1 MAKEDLARMFRD
13 AFGYDD
19 GLRFF
24 FSPGRVNL
32 IGEHI
37 DYNGGD
43 VFPCAL
49 DMGTYAAA
57 RKRGDNRLSFASRN
71 FDLRATLPLDS
82 LRYDSS
88 IDWINYPAGVASVM
102 RFLGADF
109 GGMDIFFHGDLPNG
123 AGLSSSASIELAMAV
138 AINELYQCGFSMLQL
153 VQAAKRA
160 ENDYVGV
167 NCGIMDQFAI
177 GMCRKDSAV
186 LLNCGTLAYEHVPLN
201 LDGHTLAIVNTNK
214 KRQLADSKYNER
226 RAECDAA
233 LAKLSPAF
241 GVNDLASLGVSS
253 LDTCA
258 RILGDDLLLRRVC
271 HVVTEQD
278 RVRRAVAALRAGKL
292 CEFSQLLKQ
301 SHISLRD
308 DYEVTGPELDAL
320 AESAWECGVT
330 GARMTGAGFGG
341 CAAMIVP
348 DGIYENAMAAI
359 LERYRVRTGLE
370 GAVYAA
376 NSGPGASEIR

>member
-1 MAKEDLARMFRD
+1 MISKDELAGMFRD
-13 AFGYDD
+13 AFGTDE
-19 GLRFF
+19 GVRFF

-49 DMGTYAAA
+49 DIGTYAAA
-57 RKRGDNRLSFASRN
+57 RKRDDGRLSFASRS
-71 FDLRATLPLDS
+71 FELSAALPLDS
-82 LRYDSS
+82 LRYDPSL
-88 IDWINYPAGVASVM
+88 DWINYPAGVASVM

-109 GGMDIFFHGDLPNG
+109 GGMDILFCGDLPNG

-138 AINELYQCGFSMLQL
+138 AINALYQCGFSMLQL

-186 LLNCGTLAYEHVPLN
+186 LLNCGTLVHEHVPLN

-233 LAKLSPAF
+233 LSKLSPVF
-241 GVNDLASLGVSS
+241 GVENLASLGVAS
-253 LDTCA
+253 LDECA
-258 RILGDDLLLRRVC
+258 RVLRDDTLMRRVC

-278 RVRRAVAALRAGKL
+278 RVRRAVDALRGGRL
-292 CEFSQLLKQ
+292 DEFSQLLRQ

-341 CAAMIVP
+341 CAVMIVP
-348 DGIYENAMAAI
+348 DAIYENAMGAI
-359 LERYRVRTGLE
+359 LERYRERTGLE
-370 GAVYAA
+370 ASVYTADC
-376 NSGPGASEIR
+376 GPGASEI